1 MSEAQGSEIGECSLL
16 ALKWRLYTV
25 SLGFRCFWK
34 MDAKNKTT
42 LTPTLLSCFNQRVS
56 TVSKN
61 QTGIK
66 YPIQAFIGDGLY
78 VFGLIGIFI
87 ILKTLMTLNTM
98 LENKPDDHVFMVY
111 NVKAEHQD
119 TTLVQ
124 QMAKALENMEC
135 SSSLPV
141 SSPSSCDT
149 FSMFASSPP
158 VHSGNG
164 SDAVFTFMEPN
175 QLSQG
180 TSTPIS
186 SVNMRTLLYSPDSS
200 TKSLV

>member
-1 MSEAQGSEIGECSLL
+1 MIL
-16 ALKWRLYTV
+16 
-25 SLGFRCFWK
+25 K
-34 MDAKNKTT
+34 MDPKNKTT
-42 LTPTLLSCFNQRVS
+42 LPPTLLSCFNQRVS
-56 TVSKN
+56 ADLKN

-66 YPIQAFIGDGLY
+66 YPLQAFIGDWLY
-78 VFGLIGIFI
+78 VFGLVGIFI

-98 LENKPDDHVFMVY
+98 LENKPDDHVFMIY
-111 NVKAEHQD
+111 NTQAEHHD

-124 QMAKALENMEC
+124 QMAKALESMEC

-141 SSPSSCDT
+141 GSPTSCDT

-158 VHSGNG
+158 VHSGKA

-175 QLSQG
+175 QLNRG

-186 SVNMRTLLYSPDSS
+186 SINMRTLIQPGQQYQITGVGRSH
-200 TKSLV
+200 